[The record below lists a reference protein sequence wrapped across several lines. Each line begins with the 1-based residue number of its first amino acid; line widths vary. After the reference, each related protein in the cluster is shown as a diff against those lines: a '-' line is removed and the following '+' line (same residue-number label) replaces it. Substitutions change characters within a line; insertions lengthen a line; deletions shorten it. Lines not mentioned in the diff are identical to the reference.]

1 MLETLIIPISRQT
14 EKLIQTNEKLA
25 EWSAFHG
32 WNDTVDP
39 AVVAQQAALG
49 LVLRAL
55 LCRRLA
61 PETLPDDALPDLIVA
76 QSQELLQY
84 LGLMPLPLSYL
95 DDVVTQAEVKV
106 DMLAIDHLGET
117 LSKQRA
123 DPIGEFYAKS
133 VPQDAR
139 RPLGQFWTPL
149 PIAELMTQWAI
160 RPSSDRMLDPAF
172 GSGIFLLT
180 AIQRLGQLGVAS
192 GTSFRQIA
200 GVELS
205 PLAML
210 MGLTNV
216 LLHYPTARPRLR
228 CGDFLVPE
236 REPLAV
242 LEEPTAPYRV
252 GGQQLTL
259 PGMEVRIPL
268 AFPDRFD
275 AILCNP
281 PYTRHHHLPES
292 YKSTWT
298 ALMKQEYGLRLSRFS
313 SLFATF
319 SSRLPACWRPPVE
332 WRSSHPPLYSRPPTV
347 SRSKRSFAN
356 NCACGP
362 SSPLMSRYPS
372 LREWTQRPASRLW
385 REPTQSG
392 QRHIWSRM
400 SRYANGPAWRQYCVP
415 LSKTTSFRMSR
426 APATKLPS
434 PTWKHDENGRS

>member
-313 SLFATF
+313 SLFAYFLVQATRMLAPTGRMAFITPAVVFEASYSQQVKAFIRQQLRLRAIITF
-319 SSRLPACWRPPVE
+319 DESLSIFEGVDTAACITLMEGAHAERPTAYLVTNVQIRQWPGVE
-332 WRSSHPPLYSRPPTV
+332 TILRTIEQDDVV
-347 SRSKRSFAN
+347 S
-356 NCACGP
+356 
-362 SSPLMSRYPS
+362 
-372 LREWTQRPASRLW
+372 
-385 REPTQSG
+385 
-392 QRHIWSRM
+392 
-400 SRYANGPAWRQYCVP
+400 
-415 LSKTTSFRMSR
+415 
-426 APATKLPS
+426 
-434 PTWKHDENGRS
+434 DE